1 MDASSTSLPFNV
13 SSLEVSSL
21 EVSSLALSLGVGLLV
36 GFERER
42 RTDTVAGVRTFG
54 LAGLIGGIA
63 ALLGP
68 REGTP
73 WSLLIVTLI
82 AAAAG
87 ITGGIVARS
96 RMTDDDRPNDV
107 RPNDVRP
114 NDVRPSDVR
123 PNDLG
128 LTTAFAL
135 VATTLLGGLA
145 VLGHYSTTI
154 AGAGTLFLLLY
165 IRDPLHAVIR
175 RLAPGDVRAIA
186 IFVLLALVVLP
197 VLPDRALGPFD
208 AVNPRAAWMLVVLVV
223 ALSLAGYIAQTLLG
237 ARAGTLA
244 TGLLGGLVSSTA
256 STVGAARSVRAGGA
270 HANAA
275 AITLLSCGILP
286 IRLMLLVGV
295 ASKGALA
302 LLWPWLAGIGAATL
316 LAGFISSH
324 VRARGAIDA
333 TAATATTTATAAHC
347 STTLA
352 TNPPSKPQNP
362 TQLSSAFAFAAVFV
376 VIQIVT
382 KATIAYAGSAA
393 LLVVAAASGITDM
406 DAIALSVAREFEAG
420 GMDGTLLVRATLV
433 ALAVNTLFKLGVARI
448 MGDAK
453 LLRAVLPGLG
463 LALLIAAAGIAF
475 A

>member
-1 MDASSTSLPFNV
+1 MDASNTSLPFD
-13 SSLEVSSL
+13 VSSL

-96 RMTDDDRPNDV
+96 RTTDDDRPNDD
-107 RPNDVRP
+107 RPNE
-114 NDVRPSDVR
+114 
-123 PNDLG
+123 LG

-286 IRLMLLVGV
+286 LRLMLLVGV

-302 LLWPWLAGIGAATL
+302 MLWPWLAGIGVATL
-316 LAGFISSH
+316 IAGFISSH
-324 VRARGAIDA
+324 VRARRAIDA
-333 TAATATTTATAAHC
+333 TGATTATTSTTNSTTDAHAAHG

-382 KATIAYAGSAA
+382 KATIAYAGAAA

>member
-1 MDASSTSLPFNV
+1 MDANSTSLPFDV
-13 SSLEVSSL
+13 SSLEVPSL

-96 RMTDDDRPNDV
+96 RTTDDDQPN
-107 RPNDVRP
+107 
-114 NDVRPSDVR
+114 DVR

-256 STVGAARSVRAGGA
+256 STVGAAHSVRAGGA

-275 AITLLSCGILP
+275 TITLLSCGILP

-302 LLWPWLAGIGAATL
+302 LLWLWLAGIGAATL

-333 TAATATTTATAAHC
+333 TAATSTTTSATTSATNSTINANAAHG

-352 TNPPSKPQNP
+352 STPPTKPQNP

>member
-21 EVSSLALSLGVGLLV
+21 EVSSLEVSSLEVSSLARSLGVGLLV

-96 RMTDDDRPNDV
+96 RTTDDDQ
-107 RPNDVRP
+107 P

-324 VRARGAIDA
+324 VRARDAIDA
-333 TAATATTTATAAHC
+333 TAATATTTATAAHG

>member
-1 MDASSTSLPFNV
+1 MDASNTSLPFD
-13 SSLEVSSL
+13 VSSL

-96 RMTDDDRPNDV
+96 RTTDDDRPNDD
-107 RPNDVRP
+107 RPNE
-114 NDVRPSDVR
+114 
-123 PNDLG
+123 LG

-197 VLPDRALGPFD
+197 VLPDRALGPFN

-286 IRLMLLVGV
+286 LRLMLLVGV

-302 LLWPWLAGIGAATL
+302 LLWPWLAGVGVATL
-316 LAGFISSH
+316 IAGFISSH
-324 VRARGAIDA
+324 VRARRAIDA
-333 TAATATTTATAAHC
+333 TAANTTTTSTTTATTDAHAAHD

-382 KATIAYAGSAA
+382 KATIAYAGAAA

>member
-96 RMTDDDRPNDV
+96 RMTDDD

-333 TAATATTTATAAHC
+333 TAATATTTATAAHG

>member
-1 MDASSTSLPFNV
+1 
-13 SSLEVSSL
+13 
-21 EVSSLALSLGVGLLV
+21 V

-96 RMTDDDRPNDV
+96 RTTDDDRPNDD
-107 RPNDVRP
+107 RPNE
-114 NDVRPSDVR
+114 
-123 PNDLG
+123 LG

-275 AITLLSCGILP
+275 AITLLSCGTLP
-286 IRLMLLVGV
+286 LRLMLLVGV

-302 LLWPWLAGIGAATL
+302 MLWPWLAGVGVATL
-316 LAGFISSH
+316 IAGFISSH
-324 VRARGAIDA
+324 VRARRAIDA
-333 TAATATTTATAAHC
+333 TAANTTTTSTTTATTDAHAAHD

-382 KATIAYAGSAA
+382 KATIAYAGAAA

>member
-1 MDASSTSLPFNV
+1 MDANSTSLPLEIP
-13 SSLEVSSL
+13 SLEVSSL
-21 EVSSLALSLGVGLLV
+21 GLSLGVGLLV

-96 RMTDDDRPNDV
+96 RTTDDDRPNDD
-107 RPNDVRP
+107 RPNE
-114 NDVRPSDVR
+114 
-123 PNDLG
+123 LG

-286 IRLMLLVGV
+286 LRLMLLVGV

-302 LLWPWLAGIGAATL
+302 MLWPWLAGIGVATL
-316 LAGFISSH
+316 IAGFISSH
-324 VRARGAIDA
+324 VRARSAIDA
-333 TAATATTTATAAHC
+333 TAATTAATSTTNSTTDAHAAHG

-352 TNPPSKPQNP
+352 SNPPSKPQNP

-420 GMDGTLLVRATLV
+420 SMDGTLLIRATLV

>member
-1 MDASSTSLPFNV
+1 MDASNTSLPFD
-13 SSLEVSSL
+13 VSSL

-36 GFERER
+36 GCERER

-96 RMTDDDRPNDV
+96 RTTDDDRPNDD
-107 RPNDVRP
+107 RPNE
-114 NDVRPSDVR
+114 
-123 PNDLG
+123 LG

-197 VLPDRALGPFD
+197 VLPDRALGPFN

-286 IRLMLLVGV
+286 LRLMLLVGV

-302 LLWPWLAGIGAATL
+302 LLWPWLAGVGVATL
-316 LAGFISSH
+316 IAGFISSH
-324 VRARGAIDA
+324 VRARRAIDA
-333 TAATATTTATAAHC
+333 TAANTTTTSTTTATTDAHAAHG

-352 TNPPSKPQNP
+352 TNLPSKPQNP

-382 KATIAYAGSAA
+382 KATIAYAGAAA